1 MALEFKVRPVH
12 ETLDNSKHTWKGV
25 SRVYIS
31 KESFLALTSKLDGGW
46 PCVLESIPSDDQ
58 SEIKRREASLW
69 LMPGGKNVSP
79 NVVQMTTTFRKLCG
93 FELGDVIQLTLT
105 GAEKAPDADTVI
117 LKEDGEDVKP
127 ILPKDQLA
135 WEWLAKRFLERA
147 GQIFPGMMVELS
159 CVGAKKLFKAVTVND
174 SFESNA
180 QFNPETTLVK
190 IVAGDEA
197 ITDSKQ
203 TYGGDLIISDIPG
216 YASQVETLNDFLA
229 NFYTVSYIP
238 GDAISCGFVISG
250 GQGTGRT
257 FILNKL
263 AATNWGRTFRVEP
276 ADKLSAIHEVFKQA
290 RAQKPS
296 MVLVDDFDQMISK
309 DRSNYNSVINF
320 FAQELD
326 SLSAEAVA
334 TGQLP
339 QIIVVAT
346 CLDYLIDIPTK
357 LQKPQR
363 FYDNVL
369 LPAPDPKAR
378 LQILQSFN
386 IPLNPATATSTLDH
400 LAQRTYAFSP
410 GDLFSLTLQ
419 AKKIHKIR
427 LRRANQPPPAASTAV
442 LDMVDFTEALRRV
455 KPTAMHDINLK
466 PPSVTWQDIGGQA
479 HIKKTLQSLIGS
491 VMRTSNQRVNP
502 TIAKGV
508 LLYGPPGCSK
518 TLSAQALATESGFNF
533 FSVKGAELLD
543 KYVGE
548 SEKAVRLLFA
558 RARAA
563 SPCIIF
569 FDEIDS
575 LATTRGGGP
584 GNNGGASRSQAA
596 TNVVT
601 SLLTEMDGFESLQ
614 GVLVVGATN
623 HPEGVDPALMRPG
636 RFDKLLYVG
645 PPDQCE
651 REAIFRLHAGR
662 MPLAD
667 GVDFAA
673 LASAADG
680 FSGADIKGICNN
692 AGDAVQEL
700 VDSGERPFDKA
711 VRMEDLLA
719 AVHAMPRSIS
729 SEMVTRY
736 KRWAENARRRV

>member
-31 KESFLALTSKLDGGW
+31 KESFLALTEKLDGGW
-46 PCVLESIPSDDQ
+46 PCVLESLPSDD
-58 SEIKRREASLW
+58 ELEVKRREASLW

-93 FELGDVIQLTLT
+93 FELGDVIRLTLT
-105 GAEKAPDADTVI
+105 GLDKAPDAETVI
-117 LKEDGEDVKP
+117 LKEEGEDVKP
-127 ILPKDQLA
+127 IPPKDQAA

-147 GQIFPGMMVELS
+147 TQVFPGMMVELS
-159 CVGAKKLFKAVTVND
+159 CVGAKKQFKVVTVND
-174 SFESNA
+174 SFDSNA
-180 QFNPETTLVK
+180 QFNPEVTLVK
-190 IVAGDEA
+190 ILGADETVAEG
-197 ITDSKQ
+197 KQ
-203 TYGGDLIISDIPG
+203 VYGGDLAISHVPG
-216 YASQVETLNDFLA
+216 YATQIDSLNDFLA
-229 NFYTVSYIP
+229 NFYTDSYIP
-238 GDAISCGFVISG
+238 GDAISCGFVVSG

-263 AATNWGRTFRVEP
+263 AATNWGRVFRIEP
-276 ADKLSAIHEVFKQA
+276 ADKLSTMQEVFKQA

-326 SLSAEAVA
+326 SLSVEAVA

-339 QIIVVAT
+339 QVVVIAT
-346 CLDYLIDIPTK
+346 CLDYLIDIPSK

-378 LQILQSFN
+378 LQILKSFG
-386 IPLNPATATSTLDH
+386 IPLELSSADATLDH
-400 LAQRTYAFSP
+400 LSQRTYAFSP

-427 LRRANQPPPAASTAV
+427 LRRTNQPPIPNDV
-442 LDMVDFTEALRRV
+442 LTMEDFTEALRRV

-466 PPSVTWQDIGGQA
+466 PPSVTWHDIGGQE

-491 VMRTSNQRVNP
+491 VMRTSKQRVNP

-584 GNNGGASRSQAA
+584 GGSGGGASRSAAA

-645 PPDQCE
+645 PPDHSE

-662 MPLAD
+662 MPLEA

-673 LASAADG
+673 LAQAADG

-700 VDSGERPFDKA
+700 VDSGERSFENA
-711 VRMEDLLA
+711 VRMEDLMA
-719 AVHAMPRSIS
+719 AVEAMPRSIS
-729 SEMVTRY
+729 PEMVQRY